1 MVPVMD
7 AAKSTLIEPFDWIKR
22 LESTGP
28 RKAVPV
34 DAVRLPLVNS
44 PKPPRKAGGLLV
56 PARTVTVLVPAKVF
70 CTYSSSCSA
79 SGDAGIAFDG
89 RAMVMPLAASMA
101 VPALLSTALLGVR
114 VVRGKFVRATDLS
127 LLSQLMGA

>member
-1 MVPVMD
+1 MD
-7 AAKSTLIEPFDWIKR
+7 AAKSTLIDPSDWINR
-22 LESTGP
+22 AESNGP
-28 RKAVPV
+28 IMAVPV
-34 DAVRLPLVNS
+34 EAVRLPVVKS

-56 PARTVTVLVPAKVF
+56 PARTVTVLVPAKVLV
-70 CTYSSSCSA
+70 TQSTSCSA

-89 RAMVMPLAASMA
+89 SAMVMPLAASMA